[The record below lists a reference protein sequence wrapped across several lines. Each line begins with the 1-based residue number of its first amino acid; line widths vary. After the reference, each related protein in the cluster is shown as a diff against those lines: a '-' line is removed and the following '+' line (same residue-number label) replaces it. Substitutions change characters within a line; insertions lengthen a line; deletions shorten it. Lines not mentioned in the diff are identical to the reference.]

1 MNHRPLYESMFS
13 WTPSRDGEDRDGE
26 DEETDVEDLVLEIRR
41 VELELLLVKLKQK
54 LQRHLFT
61 PPDR

>member
-1 MNHRPLYESMFS
+1 MNQRPLYESMFS
-13 WTPSRDGEDRDGE
+13 WTPSDGET
-26 DEETDVEDLVLEIRR
+26 EETDVEDLVLEIRR
-41 VELELLLVKLKQK
+41 VELELLLVKLKQR

>member
-1 MNHRPLYESMFS
+1 MNQRPLYESMFS
-13 WTPSRDGEDRDGE
+13 WTPSMDGE

>member
-1 MNHRPLYESMFS
+1 MEMDNSMFS
-13 WTPSRDGEDRDGE
+13 WTPSRDGENE
-26 DEETDVEDLVLEIRR
+26 DTDVEDLVLEMRR

-54 LQRHLFT
+54 LRKFLLFD